1 MTECIRHSE
10 AKNNEILR
18 IAQNDRKAEESH
30 YIELQIK
37 INPDIE
43 DIVSEFCFEN
53 LPCEGVVLA
62 EEAYKDLEM
71 ISTTEGTLKVFLT
84 PDACHPELVSG
95 SYIEKV
101 LKEQRELLKSRG
113 LTDEELGS
121 WEFVISDKPNEDWS
135 KKWKEKWTV
144 TKVSDRITV
153 VPDWIEYQPQLD
165 DEVIIKL
172 EPGCAFGT
180 GTHQTTQ
187 LCMKAIEKYMPANAK
202 VADIG
207 MGSGILAICAKKFG
221 ASYAYGCDN
230 DETVIDV
237 AKENAI
243 KNLSLPCER
252 EGDRLRWRDLKF
264 ELNTADKI
272 TDKFDFVLA
281 NILHNV
287 LAEIMGDLKNIMN
300 SGAVMVLSGILDEK
314 KPVVLEAIK
323 KHNLELIE
331 EAHQDQWVALIVR
344 KVE

>member
-1 MTECIRHSE
+1 MSD
-10 AKNNEILR
+10 N
-18 IAQNDRKAEESH
+18 

-37 INPDIE
+37 INPEIE

-84 PDACHPELVSG
+84 
-95 SYIEKV
+95 EKPSDLEQI
-101 LKEQRELLKSRG
+101 LKSEREILKSRG
-113 LTDEELGS
+113 LSDEELGS
-121 WEFVISDKPNEDWS
+121 WEFVISNKPNEDWS

-144 TKVSDRITV
+144 TKVSDKITV
-153 VPDWIEYQPQLD
+153 VPDWIEYNG
-165 DEVIIKL
+165 DEVIIRL

-187 LCMKAIEKYMPANAK
+187 LCMKAIEKYMPKNAR

-237 AKENAI
+237 ARENAV
-243 KNLSLPCER
+243 KNNAECV
-252 EGDRLRWRDLKF
+252 F

-272 TDKFDFVLA
+272 TEKFDFVLA

-287 LAEIMGDLKNIMN
+287 LAEIMGDLKNIMDN
-300 SGAVMVLSGILDEK
+300 GAIMVLSGILDEK
-314 KPVVLEAIK
+314 KPVVLEAVK
-323 KHNLELIE
+323 KYNLELLE

>member
-1 MTECIRHSE
+1 M
-10 AKNNEILR
+10 
-18 IAQNDRKAEESH
+18 
-30 YIELQIK
+30 YYELQIK

-43 DIVSEFCFEN
+43 DIVADFCFEN

-62 EEAYKDLEM
+62 EETYKDLEM
-71 ISTTEGTLKVFLT
+71 VSTTEGTLKVFLT
-84 PDACHPELVSG
+84 SDACHPELVSEA
-95 SYIEKV
+95 YIEKV

-121 WEFVISDKPNEDWS
+121 WDFVISDKPNEDWS

-153 VPDWIEYQPQLD
+153 VPDWIEYEPQRE
-165 DEVIIKL
+165 DEVVIKL

-187 LCMKAIEKYMPANAK
+187 LCMKAIQKYMQSGAK

-221 ASYAYGCDN
+221 ASYVYGCDN

-243 KNLSLPCER
+243 KNYVECR
-252 EGDRLRWRDLKF
+252 F
-264 ELNTADKI
+264 ELNTTDKI
-272 TDKFDFVLA
+272 TEKFDFVLA

-300 SGAVMVLSGILDEK
+300 NGAIMVLSGILDEK
-314 KPVVLEAIK
+314 KLVVLEAIK
-323 KHNLELIE
+323 KYNLALIE

-344 KVE
+344 KVD